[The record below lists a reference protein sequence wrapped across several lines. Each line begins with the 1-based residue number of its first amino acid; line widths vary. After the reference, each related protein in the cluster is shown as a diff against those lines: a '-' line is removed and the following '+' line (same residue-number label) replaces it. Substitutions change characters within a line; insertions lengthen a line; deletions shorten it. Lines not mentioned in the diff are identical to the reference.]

1 MGVEG
6 GKLNSTNP
14 ASEPA
19 RRDSVQVIERAFAVL
34 AVLEASGQA
43 SALEVARAT
52 GLNRTVVHRLLSTLV
67 ESNVAVLN
75 NHRYGLGP
83 QLLALGNAYLDHLA
97 IRRLAL
103 PYAIQLR
110 DEVAQENPWSV
121 GLAVPVGS
129 QMVVV
134 DRLWGSSTPLTS
146 ILNIGSRLSI
156 QSSAGGRAILAA
168 ADYDLAIRLVGA
180 DVYEGM
186 RDDLDKVRQN
196 DGVAADFGAVAPGVG
211 AIAAPLMEGSR
222 PIAAILVAGID
233 IREAVGAESP
243 TSQAVSRTAREISR
257 LMPGS

>member
-1 MGVEG
+1 M
-6 GKLNSTNP
+6 NSTDS
-14 ASEPA
+14 ASKSP
-19 RRDSVQVIERAFAVL
+19 RRDSVQVVERAFAVL
-34 AVLEASGQA
+34 AVLEEGGQA

-67 ESNVAVLN
+67 ESNVVVLR

-110 DEVAQENPWSV
+110 DEVAKDNPWSV

-129 QMVVV
+129 QVVVV
-134 DRLWGSSTPLTS
+134 DRLWGNSTPLTS
-146 ILNIGSRLSI
+146 ILNIGSRLCI
-156 QSSAGGRAILAA
+156 QTSAGGRAILAA
-168 ADYDLAIRLVGA
+168 ADYDMAIRLVGA

-186 RDDLDKVRQN
+186 RDDLDKVRRS
-196 DGVAADFGAVAPGVG
+196 DGVAADFGAIAPGVG

-222 PIAAILVAGID
+222 PVAALLVAGVD
-233 IREAVGAESP
+233 IQEAVGAESP

-257 LMPGS
+257 LMAGPQRIG